1 MSSSIKDVATKI
13 MQDQLKLDS
22 NVIQS
27 AMTMFK
33 NIKADN
39 ESAQQKLEEEA
50 LATVSISHLSMKP
63 RQKQIDDMFFEGA
76 NAYDQEEG
84 QANESPGGQQRDT
97 SKSKFKLIPTQDE
110 GELRGVPEMTF
121 DKKNQD
127 EELSEHK
134 IDRMQDDLL
143 ASGQSV
149 DFSIE

>member
-1 MSSSIKDVATKI
+1 MSGNIKDVATLI

-84 QANESPGGQQRDT
+84 
-97 SKSKFKLIPTQDE
+97 
-110 GELRGVPEMTF
+110 
-121 DKKNQD
+121 
-127 EELSEHK
+127 
-134 IDRMQDDLL
+134 
-143 ASGQSV
+143 
-149 DFSIE
+149 